1 MTPARRLTV
10 ALVGLIALV
19 VIGYFAKD
27 LGGSSEPSPT
37 TASSTASTRVLST
50 GGSAAASAGPSA
62 RQVPG
67 VASGLPVKEL
77 SGLPAEAAATW
88 RLIEQGGPFPY
99 PRNDGVTFQNREKR
113 LPAKSGDYYREYTVP
128 TPDSG
133 DRGARR
139 IVTGS
144 GDEVYYTGD
153 HYSTFVVVDV
163 TR

>member
-10 ALVGLIALV
+10 ALLGLIALV

-27 LGGSSEPSPT
+27 LGGSSTSAPPSTT
-37 TASSTASTRVLST
+37 TARVT
-50 GGSAAASAGPSA
+50 GGSGVQP
-62 RQVPG
+62 VPG
-67 VASGLPVKEL
+67 SGAGLPVKEL
-77 SGLPAEAAATW
+77 SGLPAEAVTTW
-88 RLIEQGGPFPY
+88 KLIEKGGPFPY

-128 TPDSG
+128 TPGSG

-144 GDEVYYTGD
+144 SSEVYYTGD